1 MSLEQYKKKRNFEAT
16 PEPVS
21 ATSKTEGRHI
31 FVVQRHKA
39 SRLHYDFRL
48 EMDGVLKSWAVPKG
62 PSLNPADKRLAMM
75 VEDHPIDYANFAG
88 VIPEGNYGAGIVEIW
103 DKGTYELAP
112 EQKGSGVHG
121 IHSGSVKVIL
131 KGKKLKGQFA
141 LVKLKNAE
149 DNAWLLIKDR
159 DRFAVNEPYSSED
172 DTPASSPINKA
183 LGAKK
188 TVAEKKS
195 APKKKEPKPDKP
207 SGSLQLT
214 LTHTDKIYWPGEG
227 ITKGDLLNYYNDI
240 APYMLPYLKQR
251 PQNMNR
257 MPNGITG
264 QSFYQKEAGD
274 IAPPWAETVR
284 IFSESNNKDIDYLVC
299 NNRDTLLYMA
309 NLGCIEINPWN
320 ATVKHIDKPDYLI
333 LDLDPSDKNSFDD
346 VIEVAKVI
354 HGIADAA
361 GAATYPKTSGSTGI
375 HIYFPLGAKY
385 SFDECRLFAEL
396 MANLAVQQLPDVATV
411 ERTISQRHDKLY
423 VDFLQNRTGQTLAAA
438 YSVRPKPGAT
448 VSMPLDWKEVKKG
461 LHPSQFTIANA
472 LKRVQKKGDLF
483 GPVLGKGINMK
494 ACLKRLEAM

>member
-1 MSLEQYKKKRNFEAT
+1 MSLEQYKKKRNFKAT
-16 PEPVS
+16 PEPVT
-21 ATSKTEGRHI
+21 AKTKAEGNHI

-62 PSLNPADKRLAMM
+62 PSLFPADKRLAMM
-75 VEDHPIDYANFAG
+75 VEDHPIDYANFKG
-88 VIPEGNYGAGIVEIW
+88 IIPEGNYGAGIVEIW
-103 DKGTYELAP
+103 DKGTYTLAP
-112 EQKGSGVHG
+112 EQKGSGMHR
-121 IHSGSVKVIL
+121 IHSGSLKVVL

-149 DNAWLLIKDR
+149 DNAWILIKDR
-159 DRFAVNEPYSSED
+159 DKFAVNEPYSSEEH
-172 DTPASSPINKA
+172 TAASSPINKA

-188 TVAEKKS
+188 ITAEKKA
-195 APKKKEPKPDKP
+195 APKRSPVKSTKNP
-207 SGSLQLT
+207 GSPQLT
-214 LTHTDKIYWPGEG
+214 LTHTDKIYWPDEG
-227 ITKGDLLNYYNDI
+227 ITKGDLLNYYNGI

-257 MPNGITG
+257 MPNGIKG
-264 QSFYQKEAGD
+264 QSFYQKEAGE
-274 IAPPWAETVR
+274 IAPPWAETIR
-284 IFSESNNKDIDYLVC
+284 IFSESVNKNIDYLVC

-320 ATVKHIDKPDYLI
+320 ATVKHLDKPDYMI

-354 HGIADAA
+354 QQIADSV
-361 GAATYPKTSGSTGI
+361 GAAAYPKTSGSSGI

-396 MANLAVQQLPDVATV
+396 MANLTVQHLPGIATV
-411 ERTISQRHDKLY
+411 ERNISKRHDKLY

-438 YSVRPKPGAT
+438 YSARPKPGAT
-448 VSMPLDWKEVKKG
+448 VSMPLNWTEVKKG
-461 LHPSQFTIANA
+461 LHPSQFTITNA

-483 GPVLGKGINMK
+483 QPVLGKGINMK
-494 ACLKRLEAM
+494 ACLKRLETM